1 MGFDSLDSLIMDPI
15 DVTNVTS
22 RNGWEDGQ
30 MSVDG
35 AIIQPSLFERNDMDK
50 LEERDIA
57 IQVQED
63 LVKNMYKQEMEL
75 RYGNEIIE
83 LKNQLNAAIQN
94 VETYRQGL
102 NSLQSQINRITDCL
116 TEDNWFGDCEK
127 EEVLTELC
135 DIIGHEA
142 KKEVYFEATVTVR
155 GRVDVPLGEDYDL
168 HDALSDISVDINNGD
183 VVIDDYDLE
192 NAEEM

>member
-1 MGFDSLDSLIMDPI
+1 MGFDRLDSLIMNNWG
-15 DVTNVTS
+15 T
-22 RNGWEDGQ
+22 GQ

-35 AIIQPSLFERNDMDK
+35 AIIQPSLFERNEMDT
-50 LEERDIA
+50 LQDS
-57 IQVQED
+57 IQ
-63 LVKNMYKQEMEL
+63 QEMEL
-75 RYGNEIIE
+75 LYGNRITE
-83 LKNQLNAAIQN
+83 LKNQLDAAEQQTDN
-94 VETYRQGL
+94 YRKL
-102 NSLQSQINRITDCL
+102 LADANSQLGSIINNL

-135 DIIGHEA
+135 DILGHEA

-183 VVIDDYDLE
+183 VVIDDYDLD
-192 NAEEM
+192 NAEEL